1 VGAGDSSGALG
12 VDVFTCLLIRK
23 WPFSV
28 TAGPRFARMGTLL
41 LYKAIACVNKNRSNI
56 AV

>member
-1 VGAGDSSGALG
+1 MGAGDSSGALG